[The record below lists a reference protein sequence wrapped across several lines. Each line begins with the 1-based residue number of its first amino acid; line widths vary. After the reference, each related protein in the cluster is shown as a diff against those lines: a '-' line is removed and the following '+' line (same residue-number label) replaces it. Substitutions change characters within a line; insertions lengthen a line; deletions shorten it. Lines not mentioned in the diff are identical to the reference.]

1 MNAVLP
7 FIKQLKANNNKDWFD
22 ANKSKYLKAK
32 EEFEVLVESL
42 VKDIS
47 KLDKHI
53 SPEMKAKDCTFRIYK
68 DVRFSKDKAP
78 YKTNMGASFNPGGK
92 KSVIPGYYLH
102 IEPGA
107 SFIAGGV
114 YMPMPDALAAI
125 RQEID
130 YNSEVF
136 LKLFK
141 AASFKTYFNGLDEID
156 SLKTAPKGYDK
167 EHPMMAY
174 LKHKHFIVSH
184 ALSDKQV
191 TAPNFASEVAKACKA
206 MLPFI
211 SFLREATVKE

>member
-22 ANKSKYLKAK
+22 ANKPKYLKAK
-32 EEFEVLVESL
+32 EEFDVLVESL
-42 VKDIS
+42 IKDLS

-53 SPEMKAKDCTFRIYK
+53 SADMKAKDCTFRIYK
-68 DVRFSKDKAP
+68 DVRFSKDKVP

-102 IEPGA
+102 IEPDA

-130 YNSEVF
+130 YNSDAF

-141 AASFKTYFNGLDEID
+141 TASFKTYFKGLDEID

-167 EHPMMAY
+167 EHPMMEY

-184 ALSDKQV
+184 ALTDKQI
-191 TAPNFASEVAKACKA
+191 TAPNFANEIGKACKA

-211 SFLREATVKE
+211 SFLREATTKE